1 MRVTR
6 SGISAGFPG
15 EEHVL
20 QHLKPESKLRSKKA
34 DGGCVFGGPC
44 HEDAGCAGRG
54 GGRGGGVSGGGALA
68 RCGVCPLRY
77 CTLWAGGFGICSRE

>member
-54 GGRGGGVSGGGALA
+54 GGGGWRERGRGAGPMRGVSPAVLHAVGGRVRDLQ
-68 RCGVCPLRY
+68 
-77 CTLWAGGFGICSRE
+77 

>member
-54 GGRGGGVSGGGALA
+54 GGGGWGERGALPQVLMPA
-68 RCGVCPLRY
+68 CGVFDLCWGTKDL
-77 CTLWAGGFGICSRE
+77 